1 MLARTFLKEDFEDI
15 QALLKEKSFDW
26 QDLLSEE
33 EYEVASVKKYFSE
46 IAKNDARLVQRFKKY
61 IETFKRMHA
70 DQRYMTVTSQLED
83 LDARD
88 AIRSILH
95 CFTRLNIR
103 VLIDFFFMMFSKTRL
118 ALDRPLAIL
127 PWIFRDEPE
136 IIYPSAGTAYPTKKT
151 FLRNDDDIEEFVSHF
166 GLIDHEILLDE
177 HIAIR
182 MAQSGVE
189 SGLNI
194 GRIFGFRLFI
204 ECF

>member
-15 QALLKEKSFDW
+15 QTLLKEKSFDW

-46 IAKNDARLVQRFKKY
+46 IAKNDARLVKGFQNCLEKFL
-61 IETFKRMHA
+61 RMHA

-103 VLIDFFFMMFSKTRL
+103 VLIDFFFMMFSKTR
-118 ALDRPLAIL
+118 
-127 PWIFRDEPE
+127 
-136 IIYPSAGTAYPTKKT
+136 
-151 FLRNDDDIEEFVSHF
+151 
-166 GLIDHEILLDE
+166 
-177 HIAIR
+177 
-182 MAQSGVE
+182 
-189 SGLNI
+189 
-194 GRIFGFRLFI
+194 
-204 ECF
+204 

>member
-1 MLARTFLKEDFEDI
+1 
-15 QALLKEKSFDW
+15 
-26 QDLLSEE
+26 
-33 EYEVASVKKYFSE
+33 
-46 IAKNDARLVQRFKKY
+46 
-61 IETFKRMHA
+61 MHA
-70 DQRYMTVTSQLED
+70 DGRYMTVTSQLEG

-88 AIRSILH
+88 SIRSILH

-118 ALDRPLAIL
+118 VSWVTEKTLFWL
-127 PWIFRDEPE
+127 RDEPE

-166 GLIDHEILLDE
+166 GLIDHEVLLDE

-182 MAQSGVE
+182 MAQTGVE